1 MSTSQSVPVTATVSE
16 VTAKVTNTRGEG
28 EEMTYQ
34 KPEILSSVVLTGSLE
49 GHTRGSQ
56 RSKHDV

>member
-1 MSTSQSVPVTATVSE
+1 
-16 VTAKVTNTRGEG
+16 
-28 EEMTYQ
+28 MTYQ